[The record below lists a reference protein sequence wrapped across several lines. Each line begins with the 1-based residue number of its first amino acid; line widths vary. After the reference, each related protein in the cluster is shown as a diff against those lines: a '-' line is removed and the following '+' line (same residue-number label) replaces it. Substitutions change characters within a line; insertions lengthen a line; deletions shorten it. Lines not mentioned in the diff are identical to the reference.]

1 MGSTINDKKG
11 NFSIAKPLYI
21 IGILFFIFGFITW
34 VSSVLIPYLQ
44 IACELNNF
52 QAFLVAFAF
61 YISYLVMAIPSGW
74 LLKRVGYKKGMAIG
88 LLVMSIGAFLFI
100 PAAQTR
106 MYSIFLLGLFL
117 QGSGMA
123 ILQTASNPYVT
134 ILGPLESAAKRI
146 SLMGICNGVA
156 GAIAPIILGAI
167 VLSDAD
173 EVKAKLSN
181 ISGEQNTA
189 VLNELAHRVEIPYL
203 ITGIILLA
211 LSFLIGASGL
221 PEIDSEKEDETLAIA
236 NDQKKSIFQFPHLLL
251 GVLTL
256 FFYVGV
262 EVIAGN
268 TIITYA
274 QSLGIPMSTAKF
286 FTSATL
292 IGMLMGYIIG
302 IIAIPKY
309 FSQKNALKISSLLGI
324 VFALAA
330 LFTNGIF
337 SITFIA
343 LLGLANSLIWP
354 SIWPLAIA
362 GLGRFTKIG
371 SSLLIMA
378 IGGGA
383 FLPLLYGFLTDHV
396 GAKQAYWMLLPCYL
410 VIYYYSVR
418 GHKIRNSPVLKAV

>member
-1 MGSTINDKKG
+1 MNATTNDKKG
-11 NFSIAKPLYI
+11 SSSIAKPLYI

-44 IACELNNF
+44 IACQLNNF

-61 YISYLVMAIPSGW
+61 YISYLFMAVPSGW
-74 LLKRVGYKKGMAIG
+74 LLQRVGYKKGMVIG
-88 LLVMSIGAFLFI
+88 LWVMAIGAFLFI

-106 MYSIFLLGLFL
+106 MYGIFLLGLFL

-146 SLMGICNGVA
+146 SLMGICSGVA

-173 EVKAKLSN
+173 LVKEKLSN
-181 ISGEQNTA
+181 ISGDQNTE
-189 VLNELAHRVEIPYL
+189 VLNELAHRVEMPYL
-203 ITGIILLA
+203 ITGIILLS

-221 PEIDSEKEDETLAIA
+221 PEIDSDIEDKTLAIA
-236 NDQKKSIFQFPHLLL
+236 NEQKKSIFQFPHLLL
-251 GVLTL
+251 GVLAL
-256 FFYVGV
+256 FLYVGV

-274 QSLGIPMSTAKF
+274 QSQGIPMSTAKF

-292 IGMLMGYIIG
+292 IGMLVGYIIG

-309 FSQKNALKISSLLGI
+309 IAQQNALKICSLLGI
-324 VFALAA
+324 TFGLGA

-343 LLGLANSLIWP
+343 MLGLANSLIWP
-354 SIWPLAIA
+354 SIWPMAIA

-383 FLPLLYGFLTDHV
+383 FLPLFYGFLTDYI

-410 VIYYYSVR
+410 VIYYYSVH
-418 GHKIRNSPVLKAV
+418 GHKIRNTPVLKAI